1 VRSARALAVG
11 SAVVLAVCFGVVI
24 VCGKS
29 HPDGATAAACGS
41 FAVLVVLLAA
51 LRRVFGTGRG
61 QAVRPGAGGRPG
73 GRVPCSIHPDG
84 HLYGCP
90 VTAWQAPA
98 RRGAGRS

>member
-1 VRSARALAVG
+1 MSARAVAAG
-11 SAVVLAVCFGVVI
+11 SAAALAVCFGVVI

-29 HPDGATAAACGS
+29 HPDAASAAACGG

-51 LRRVFGTGRG
+51 LRRVFGAGRD
-61 QAVRPGAGGRPG
+61 QAVRRGVSGRAG

-90 VTAWQAPA
+90 VTVWRPSA
-98 RRGAGRS
+98 RRGAGPS